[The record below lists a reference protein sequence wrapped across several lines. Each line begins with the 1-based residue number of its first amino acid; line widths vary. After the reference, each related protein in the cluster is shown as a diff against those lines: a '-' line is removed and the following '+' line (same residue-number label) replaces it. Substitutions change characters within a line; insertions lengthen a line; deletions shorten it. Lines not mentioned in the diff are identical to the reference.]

1 MQGNGI
7 NLCDLALNFDE
18 NPKGRKAAVFQL
30 NFQRDIK
37 PLLFLMGKNDFKGKS
52 MRNAAMEIRDYVAKN
67 CDCLF
72 WLKD

>member
-37 PLLFLMGKNDFKGKS
+37 PLLFKQLQVKSTTKTAYHGMYQQVLYINIPWND
-52 MRNAAMEIRDYVAKN
+52 
-67 CDCLF
+67 
-72 WLKD
+72 